1 MAKGGKADQQAVN
14 AARGARI
21 AAEGEQ
27 LGLFGPEGAA
37 IEPAERRAGPGR
49 PAGSGNKL
57 KSKLGQLMAA
67 RGYRDPAEQLAMLAG
82 LDRPDLHPM
91 ALAALLA
98 EQTGE
103 DVAAVMREIRQAAS
117 ELMPYWHAKVTPDV
131 AVHQTA
137 VQVVMPGAAVPQ
149 QAAQGPDQARDV
161 TPQPGRIAPPPMP
174 FQIQQNQWV
183 SDTGPDGS
191 DAQSRT
197 DEAKL

>member
-21 AAEGEQ
+21 AREGEQ

-67 RGYRDPAEQLAMLAG
+67 RGYRDPAEHLAMLAG
-82 LDRPDLHPM
+82 LDRPDLHPL
-91 ALAALLA
+91 ALAAALA
-98 EQTGE
+98 EELGE
-103 DVAAVMREIRQAAS
+103 DVAAVMREMRQAAG
-117 ELMPYWHAKVTPDV
+117 ELLPYWHAKVTPDV
-131 AVHQTA
+131 TVHQTA
-137 VQVVMPGAAVPQ
+137 VQVVMPGAAAP
-149 QAAQGPDQARDV
+149 QAAHGPDQARDV

-174 FQIQQNQWV
+174 FQIKQNQGV
-183 SDTGPDGS
+183 SDAEPEGS
-191 DAQSRT
+191 DAHSRT
-197 DEAKL
+197 DEAKR